1 MLQFVFSPE
10 VQRLIASGA
19 YEVVRHQATGQLIGL
34 ARDKETGRFVAQAV
48 LAVAR
53 GTPLAPLVPL
63 ADLVMGGMQMIQTNS
78 GFQDTNSRIDA
89 GFQDT
94 NSRIDVGF
102 QDTNSR
108 LDIIQAGLAALKI
121 NPLIAPVQL
130 ATTVLTSGAQM
141 AQTHQGF
148 QKTYRELEVIQAGL
162 RSLQA
167 SVGVLQATTAVIGVG
182 VVAGVALSAVNLY
195 QTLKLRE
202 DVKELRL
209 EVKNGFIDLKKAL
222 KDQGTEIIQHI
233 DQVAQDIKFEQ
244 HRLVLIQAYGKFI
257 EATKLM
263 KIAMSCEDV
272 SIRNAD
278 LANAR
283 QTLSEALA
291 DYNNPGLLSETSAA
305 GQLRRLEC
313 AWAIDQTIAL
323 SYQLQNESAAVSDRL
338 SHLQDKIRQDSLNVI
353 ERCET
358 EDELDFLFPEL
369 TRIHDHDLAV
379 LDSWQNHVDWMR
391 SLPPSELKLLQ
402 SADFDNSEIAVNSD
416 TNLDTTASAAPP
428 EQLLY
433 ENLKQKSHP
442 ASLCDQLLLM
452 MKPSL
457 RQKFAS
463 YISQQSAIAGYK
475 TLVPAN
481 LQKASDLAVA
491 NLYWYFKVRDET
503 EQEEA
508 IAQLS

>member
-1 MLQFVFSPE
+1 MLFLFPP
-10 VQRLIASGA
+10 A
-19 YEVVRHQATGQLIGL
+19 
-34 ARDKETGRFVAQAV
+34 
-48 LAVAR
+48 
-53 GTPLAPLVPL
+53 
-63 ADLVMGGMQMIQTNS
+63 
-78 GFQDTNSRIDA
+78 
-89 GFQDT
+89 
-94 NSRIDVGF
+94 
-102 QDTNSR
+102 
-108 LDIIQAGLAALKI
+108 IQAGLAVGKFVQVVSSAGV
-121 NPLIAPVQL
+121 PLSIARDA
-130 ATTVLTSGAQM
+130 ATGQFVGHAVGAVVSNSPLSFLGTAAQM
-141 AQTHQGF
+141 VQTHAGF
-148 QKTYRELEVIQAGL
+148 QGTYIKLDGVQAGVQAL
-162 RSLQA
+162 QNSL
-167 SVGVLQATTAVIGVG
+167 GILQATTAVQPILSAAQMYQTHRGFTAVLNNLSAIQASLGVLQSTTALIGVG
-182 VVAGVALSAVNLY
+182 TVAGLALSAVNIH

-202 DVKELRL
+202 DVKQLKL

-222 KDQGTEIIQHI
+222 KDQGTEIIQRI
-233 DQVAQDIKFEQ
+233 DEVAQDIKFEQ
-244 HRLVLIQAYGKFI
+244 HRLVLIQAYGRFL

-263 KIAMSCEDV
+263 KISMSCEDV
-272 SIRNAD
+272 SIRNSD

-291 DYNNPGLLSETSAA
+291 DYNNPRLLSETSAA

-338 SHLQDKIRQDSLNVI
+338 SHLQDKIRQDSLTVI

-379 LDSWQNHVDWMR
+379 LESWQNHVDWMR
-391 SLPPSELKLLQ
+391 SLPPYELKLLQ
-402 SADFDNSEIAVNSD
+402 SADFDNSEVPVNSD
-416 TNLDTTASAAPP
+416 INADTTALTAPP

-442 ASLCDQLLLM
+442 ASLRDQLALM

-457 RQKFAS
+457 RQEFAS

-481 LQKASDLAVA
+481 LQKASNLAVA
-491 NLYWYFKVRDET
+491 NLYWYFKVRDES
-503 EQEEA
+503 EEEVVTA
-508 IAQLS
+508 